1 MASRGSEPL
10 AKTGHRTG
18 HANRDP
24 EPGGDA
30 QPRAN
35 STSVLDD
42 VLLGELS
49 EDVGTESVRGLVRGF
64 IDLVPRRLAAV
75 RRAADAGDA
84 ESLKEMSHTLEGSA
98 AYVGAQQVVLRCRRL
113 EAAAAAGALDAAKPL
128 IDELDRALDAALEA
142 LEARWLA

>member
-1 MASRGSEPL
+1 MAFRGSEPP

-18 HANRDP
+18 RANRDS

-64 IDLVPRRLAAV
+64 IDLVPRRLATL
-75 RRAADAGDA
+75 RREADAGDA
-84 ESLKEMSHTLEGSA
+84 ETLKEMSHTMGGSA
-98 AYVGAQQVVLRCRRL
+98 AYVGAQQVVSRCRSL
-113 EAAAAAGALDAAKPL
+113 EVAADEGELDAAMLL